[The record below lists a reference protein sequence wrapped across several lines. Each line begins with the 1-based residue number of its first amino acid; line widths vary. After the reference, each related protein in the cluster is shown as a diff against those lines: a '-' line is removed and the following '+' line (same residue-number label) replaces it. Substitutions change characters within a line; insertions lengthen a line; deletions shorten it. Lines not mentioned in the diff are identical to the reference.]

1 MSIVRGGEGGKVSA
15 HDISTTA
22 KAWLDA
28 LAARDAAY
36 DSFSGSVESYQAWQV
51 TIRAEADA
59 RRAHLAAVI
68 DAPQDGVP
76 DDARIAR
83 LRAENVRLA
92 EQVQNLRHEVTNAK
106 GNNETR
112 NRELDALHYV
122 WCSGGCE
129 GGTHRYGGKPDD
141 VTEEVVQLAEE
152 NTRRLRAWFENRKA
166 KKARG
171 L

>member
-1 MSIVRGGEGGKVSA
+1 MSARDV
-15 HDISTTA
+15 STTA

-36 DSFSGSVESYQAWQV
+36 ESFSGNVESYQAWQI
-51 TIRAEADA
+51 TIRAEVDA

-68 DAPQDGVP
+68 DVPNDGVP
-76 DDARIAR
+76 DDARITR

-92 EQVQNLRHEVTNAK
+92 EQVQNLRHQVTMAK
-106 GNNETR
+106 SNNETR

-122 WCSGGCE
+122 WCSGGCG
-129 GGTHRYGGKPDD
+129 GGTHRYEGKPED
-141 VTEEVVQLAEE
+141 VTEEVVQLAER
-152 NTRRLRAWFENRKA
+152 NTGRLRAWFENRKA

>member
-1 MSIVRGGEGGKVSA
+1 MSARDVSA
-15 HDISTTA
+15 TA

-36 DSFSGSVESYQAWQV
+36 GSFAGSVESYQTWQSA
-51 TIRAEADA
+51 IRAEESA

-68 DAPQDGVP
+68 DAPNDGVP

-83 LRAENVRLA
+83 LRTENVRLA
-92 EQVQNLRHEVTNAK
+92 EQVQKLRHEVTIAK
-106 GNNETR
+106 GNNEAR

-129 GGTHRYGGKPDD
+129 GGTHRYGGAPDD
-141 VTEEVVQLAEE
+141 VTEEIVQLAER
-152 NTRRLRAWFENRKA
+152 NTKRLRTWFESY
-166 KKARG
+166 KAREKRRAP
-171 L
+171 

>member
-1 MSIVRGGEGGKVSA
+1 MSA
-15 HDISTTA
+15 HDISVTA

-36 DSFSGSVESYQAWQV
+36 ESFAGSVESYQTWQSA
-51 TIRAEADA
+51 IRAEEGA

-68 DAPQDGVP
+68 DAPNDGAP

-92 EQVQNLRHEVTNAK
+92 EQVQKLRREVTIAK
-106 GNNETR
+106 GNNEAR

-129 GGTHRYGGKPDD
+129 GGTHRYEGQPDD
-141 VTEEVVQLAEE
+141 VTEEVVQLAER
-152 NTRRLRAWFENRKA
+152 NTARLRAWFENRKA